1 MRCLRNL
8 SFVLQDMYSDVQR
21 NEIMSQLAALRRC
34 GEVKEIA
41 DVIVFVSSDAAS
53 SMTGA
58 EISADG
64 GIR

>member
-21 NEIMSQLAALRRC
+21 NEIMSQLAVLRRC

-53 SMTGA
+53 FMTGA

>member
-1 MRCLRNL
+1 MRCLRSL

-41 DVIVFVSSDAAS
+41 DVIVLVSSDAAS
-53 SMTGA
+53 FMTGA